1 MRNLAKK
8 AIALL
13 VAGVLT
19 MGLVTGCGVDNE
31 ATVAKVGDVEI
42 SLGVANFYARYQQ
55 SMYETYYSS
64 YYGDAMWSTEI
75 EEGKTMEADV
85 KEHTMESIQN
95 LYLMDAHAKDYSI
108 ALTDDEN
115 AAIDKAVAKFMKK
128 NDKSV
133 LRKISGD
140 EEIVKEVFRLL
151 TLESKVYEAMIA
163 DVNRE
168 VSDDEA
174 AQKLMGYA
182 SFAYSSTDAEGNTVD
197 LTDEQKADLKKKA
210 EEFLKKAKKTKKAED
225 LEALAKEYGVTWT
238 KDTAFDA
245 ESTSPAAEVVKA
257 VDKIK
262 KEGKFASL
270 IETETGLYVAQL
282 ISKFDRKA
290 TDSKKDEIIS
300 ERENERYEALLKE
313 WREATTITVD
323 EKAWAQV
330 DFDDISVLMKV
341 EEQK

>member
-31 ATVAKVGDVEI
+31 ATVAKVGDIEI

-55 SMYETYYSS
+55 AMYETYYGS
-64 YYGDAMWSTEI
+64 YYGDAMWSTEV
-75 EEGKTMEADV
+75 EEGKTMEDDV
-85 KEHTMESIQN
+85 REHTMESIQN
-95 LYLMDAHAKDYSI
+95 LYLMDAHAEGYGI
-108 ALTDDEN
+108 ALTDEEK
-115 AAIDKAVAKFMKK
+115 AAIDKAAAKFVKK
-128 NDKSV
+128 NDSSV
-133 LRKISGD
+133 LKKVSGE

-151 TLESKVYEAMIA
+151 TIESKVYEAMIA

-182 SFAYSSTDAEGNTVD
+182 SFAYSSTDAEGKTVN

-238 KDTAFDA
+238 KDTAFDSKSTTPA
-245 ESTSPAAEVVKA
+245 EEVVKA

-262 KEGKFASL
+262 KEGKFTSL
-270 IETETGLYVAQL
+270 IETESGLYVAQL

-290 TDSKKDEIIS
+290 TDSKKEEIIS
-300 ERENERYEALLKE
+300 ERETARYEELLKE
-313 WREATTITVD
+313 WREAVEITVD
-323 EKAWAQV
+323 EEVWSDIK
-330 DFDDISVLMKV
+330 FDKLSVLMKV

>member
-1 MRNLAKK
+1 MKNLAKK

-19 MGLVTGCGVDNE
+19 MGLVTGCGVDND

-55 SMYETYYSS
+55 SMYETYYGS
-64 YYGDAMWSTEI
+64 YYGDTMWSTEI

-85 KEHTMESIQN
+85 KANVMESLQD
-95 LYLMDAHAKDYSI
+95 LYLMDTHAEEYGI
-108 ALTDDEN
+108 ALTDEDN
-115 AAIDKAVAKFMKK
+115 AAIEKAVAKFVKK
-128 NDKSV
+128 NDSSV
-133 LRKISGD
+133 LKKISGE
-140 EEIVKEVFRLL
+140 EEIITEVFRLL
-151 TLESKVYEAMIA
+151 TIESKIYDAMIA

-174 AQKLMGYA
+174 AQKLMAYA
-182 SFAYSSTDAEGNTVD
+182 SFAYSTTDADGNTVD
-197 LTDEQKADLKKKA
+197 LTDEEKAELKKKA
-210 EEFLKKAKKTKKAED
+210 KEFLKKAKKSD
-225 LEALAKEYGVTWT
+225 DIEALATEYGVTWT

-245 ESTSPAAEVVKA
+245 ESTSPAAEVVAA
-257 VDKIK
+257 VDALK
-262 KEGKFASL
+262 KENKFASL

-282 ISKFDRKA
+282 TSKFDREA
-290 TDSKKDEIIS
+290 TDSKKEEIIS
-300 ERENERYEALLKE
+300 ERETARYEELLAE

-323 EKAWAQV
+323 EKAWDEI

-341 EEQK
+341 EEQE